1 MSQYVGC
8 EHARELLD
16 GLVDGEL
23 SMADQLAVESHLRW
37 CRTCTLRVEDMR
49 LIGASIRM
57 GSPVSGPDIARDAA
71 VAAINDAVLMRL
83 RAEHDVSLA
92 VRLRDMFSDRRLLW
106 PALGASAAVVLCLG
120 VASSVLHASTA
131 EKPESLA
138 AMIATLSDRGSERNP
153 LRPADNGVS
162 IPRIPTLDDGG
173 AMEFEEAL
181 PQDDEVYLVR
191 TVVSRD
197 GRVTNYELLLAGS
210 DGSTKPRE
218 LDVHEQAVIDV
229 IRQMRFRPAQTPL
242 GHPVAVDMVWMI
254 AKTTAVVLP
263 TMKINVSVNQ
273 PLPKDDTKPAA
284 PDPAAAPERTSDHQ
298 RRQYRP
304 SATA

>member
-8 EHARELLD
+8 EQARELLD
-16 GLVDGEL
+16 GLIDGEL

-57 GSPVSGPDIARDAA
+57 GSAASEPDGHRDEA
-71 VAAINDAVLMRL
+71 VAAINDAVLMRQ
-83 RAEHDVSLA
+83 RAERDASLA

-106 PALGASAAVVLCLG
+106 PALGATAAVVLCMG
-120 VASSVLHASTA
+120 VASSVMHASTA

-210 DGSTKPRE
+210 DG
-218 LDVHEQAVIDV
+218 
-229 IRQMRFRPAQTPL
+229 
-242 GHPVAVDMVWMI
+242 
-254 AKTTAVVLP
+254 
-263 TMKINVSVNQ
+263 
-273 PLPKDDTKPAA
+273 
-284 PDPAAAPERTSDHQ
+284 
-298 RRQYRP
+298 
-304 SATA
+304 